1 MPPIWPVQ
9 EAIHAWAENKFAGLC
24 HGSAQK
30 DAPLYFL
37 SPVWISEAP
46 WGCVQLCLREAG
58 SPLGTRKSREAQWSF
73 LAPCLGDLAAIP
85 RKGITDVKLDSGIG
99 DGTGCILDIRVLS
112 VAAFLR
118 RTMAEH
124 NWIIHVSETVCKAS
138 FKNFYFGN
146 LKHIQK
152 WKELHHESVVDLC
165 FGILNLRTAVTNC
178 QNLGGL
184 ATDMYCLTVLKGRSW
199 RCGFLGH
206 DSSGGAKKER
216 LQAPY
221 LTDGGLSIPW
231 LEMASSC
238 VFLLLVSVF
247 KFPLLLAHAILD

>member
-124 NWIIHVSETVCKAS
+124 NWIIHVSEIVCKAS

-152 WKELHHESVVDLC
+152 MERIAPWIC
-165 FGILNLRTAVTNC
+165 
-178 QNLGGL
+178 GG
-184 ATDMYCLTVLKGRSW
+184 
-199 RCGFLGH
+199 
-206 DSSGGAKKER
+206 
-216 LQAPY
+216 
-221 LTDGGLSIPW
+221 
-231 LEMASSC
+231 
-238 VFLLLVSVF
+238 
-247 KFPLLLAHAILD
+247 PLLWYSKSQDCCNKLPKPGWLSNRHVLSHSSEG